1 MSRHFDA
8 IVVGSGTSAAYVLQG
23 LLAAGR
29 KVAVVE
35 EGPFGGTCAL
45 RGCQPKKYLVAN
57 AEAVAQARD
66 LLGRGI
72 AEAPVPDWKGLQ
84 ALKAE
89 FLDGRPE
96 AEFEDWRE
104 AGATPIRGAARMT
117 GRQEL
122 TVEGEV
128 LTADHI
134 VLATG
139 SRSRRSGIPGSEHM
153 GTSDDFLELPAM
165 PRRIVFLGGGYIS
178 FEFAHVAAR
187 QGARVQVLDR
197 SERPLKLFD
206 ADMVQ
211 VVCAAGEEVGIHFV
225 PEESASAVEKCADG
239 LVLHGSS
246 GTAYEADAIFEAI
259 GRVPNLSVLAGE
271 AGEVESGP
279 RGVTVNEYLQ
289 STTNPHVFAV
299 GDCAA
304 AGAMLATVADEQGKV
319 VARNIVEGVSHRPQS
334 VPVPST
340 AFTIPNLASVGLSE
354 EQARAEGRDFR
365 VSRGTTTGWPSSQRI
380 GEEHSAYKVL
390 IDRQDDTILGAH
402 LARHHAA
409 ETINLFALAVQ
420 HGITATTLADTLWA
434 YPTMASDI
442 KRMVR

>member
-1 MSRHFDA
+1 VSRHFDA
-8 IVVGSGTSAAYVLQG
+8 LVVGSGTSAAYVLNG
-23 LLAAGR
+23 LLAAGK
-29 KVAVVE
+29 KVAVVDE
-35 EGPFGGTCAL
+35 RPFGGTCAL

-66 LLGRGI
+66 LLGRGM
-72 AEAPVPDWKGLQ
+72 AQAPVPDWKAMQ

-89 FLDGRPE
+89 FLRGRPE
-96 AEFEDWRE
+96 AEFEDWKE

-117 GRQEL
+117 GRQEV
-122 TVEGEV
+122 TVDGEV

-153 GTSDDFLELPAM
+153 GTSDDFLDLPEM

-187 QGARVQVLDR
+187 QGASVQVLDR

-206 ADMVQ
+206 ADMVR
-211 VVCAAGEEVGIHFV
+211 VVCEAGEEVGIHFV
-225 PEESASAVEKCADG
+225 PGESATSVEKTPDG

-246 GTAYEADAIFEAI
+246 GTTYEADAIFEAI
-259 GRVPNLSVLAGE
+259 GRVPNLSVLEGE
-271 AGEVESGP
+271 AGDVESSP
-279 RGVTVNEYLQ
+279 RGIAVNEYLQ

-304 AGAMLATVADEQGKV
+304 SGAMLATVADEQGKV
-319 VARNIVEGVSHRPQS
+319 VARNIVEGISHRPQS
-334 VPVPST
+334 VPFPST
-340 AFTIPNLASVGLSE
+340 AFTIPNIASVGLSE
-354 EQARAEGRDFR
+354 EQALAEGRDYR
-365 VSRGTTTGWPSSQRI
+365 VSQGTTTGWPSSKRI
-380 GEEHSAYKVL
+380 GEDHSAYKIL
-390 IDRQDDTILGAH
+390 IDRQDDTLLGAH

-420 HGITATTLADTLWA
+420 HGITATTLANTLWA

-442 KRMVR
+442 KMMVR